1 MPRLTHE
8 EAHRIAREGT
18 SPIAYRIVK
27 IFMVPL
33 FRLVFLMRV
42 SGLENIPKKG
52 AAVIAPN
59 HKSFWDA
66 FFLAAVLNR
75 RIFYMGKTELFQGRK
90 GRLLLALGG
99 FPVKRGA
106 SDAEAAETSVAIL
119 RRGDLLALFPEGTR
133 VPDPATLGT
142 PHRGA
147 ARFAIE
153 AGAPIIPTA
162 ITGTEKR
169 RWPLPRRVQV
179 AFGAPIPV
187 DEFEATPE
195 GASRLTE
202 TAVWPVVT
210 EDYQHL
216 KASPGLIAG
225 GIAAAGVGVAIYKWR
240 KGK

>member
-1 MPRLTHE
+1 MPDLTHE

-18 SPIAYRIVK
+18 SPITYRIVK
-27 IFMVPL
+27 LIIVPL
-33 FRLVFLMRV
+33 FRILFLMRV

-99 FPVKRGA
+99 FPVKRGE
-106 SDAEAAETSVAIL
+106 SDADAAETSLAIL

-133 VPDPATLGT
+133 VPDPEALGT

-153 AGAPIIPTA
+153 TGAPIIPTA

-179 AFGAPIPV
+179 AFGEPIPV
-187 DEFEATPE
+187 DEFESTPE
-195 GASRLTE
+195 GAAKLTE
-202 TAVWPVVT
+202 TAVWPT
-210 EDYQHL
+210 ISEDYKTL
-216 KASPGLIAG
+216 KARPGLIAG

-240 KGK
+240 KKD